1 MTLHTLYIRNAA
13 VHAII
18 DQDARLLHLFKVPGG
33 RIVSGSIITT
43 ELVEGLLQP
52 GFDGERLSLC
62 AWGMLRVMEYVERT
76 SRPATS
82 DKAKAARVRSIV
94 RSMGFRDDVIR
105 ALIALQQGQT
115 LTCERG
121 EFQRRVVE
129 QLAQAHRLYGWAGMT
144 TSDDTIDRGERII
157 AAMV

>member
-13 VHAII
+13 MHAVI

-33 RIVSGSIITT
+33 RIVSGSIIAT

-52 GFDGERLSLC
+52 GFDGERLGLC
-62 AWGMLRVMEYVERT
+62 AWGLMRVMEYVDRT

-82 DKAKAARVRSIV
+82 DKSKAARVRSMV
-94 RSMGFRDDVIR
+94 RSMGFRDDIIR
-105 ALIALQQGQT
+105 ALIALQQGQR
-115 LTCERG
+115 LSGERG

-129 QLAQAHRLYGWAGMT
+129 QLAQAQNLYGWAGLT
-144 TSDDTIDRGERII
+144 TTDDAIDSGERII
-157 AAMV
+157 AAMG